1 MGAAP
6 LIASQNMIRFLLPLT
21 AIAGTAMLVL
31 ASASPSQAMSGGE
44 PVNDPSTAPW
54 VATLATKVDA
64 PLLQRAGCGGVLVTP
79 DRVLTAGHCV
89 DHVDPGQTEVHID
102 ARVLSGDP
110 GQVRGI
116 RGISTLPGYRLL
128 PSPVDPTDPN
138 LSSARDDLAIVLLDR
153 PVTGI
158 RPLPLAPSRPRPG
171 TAVAM
176 YAHGSTGLAGADQF
190 RDDVLHRGDLRM
202 LDAATCSA
210 QTPAIVDRGSVACA
224 QDDQGK
230 VTGCYND
237 SGSPVVAHRDG
248 VALLAGVFS
257 FGGETAGKECGQASP
272 AYFADATAF
281 RGWMYQPAP
290 VLEPYPTGQPAVSGI
305 VSVGA
310 SVRCV
315 PAGWDP
321 VRGGP
326 ARTVTYQWATILRAG
341 PFVIPVPIDGATSRD
356 FVPDASLSGTEIACQ
371 VSGGNVAGTSQA
383 TSEPVTVAG

>member
-1 MGAAP
+1 
-6 LIASQNMIRFLLPLT
+6 MIRFLVPLT
-21 AIAGTAMLVL
+21 AIAGTAMLVF
-31 ASASPSQAMSGGE
+31 ATVSPSQAMSGGE

-54 VATLATKVDA
+54 VATLASTPAATDA
-64 PLLQRAGCGGVLVTP
+64 PLLQRAGCGGVLITP

-116 RGISTLPGYRLL
+116 RGISTLPGYQIL
-128 PSPVDPTDPN
+128 PSPVDPSDLN

-190 RDDVLHRGDLRM
+190 RDDVLHQGNLTM
-202 LDAATCSA
+202 LDPAACAA
-210 QTPAIVDRGSVACA
+210 QTPATVDGGSVACA
-224 QDDQGK
+224 QDDQGE

-237 SGSPVVAHRDG
+237 SGSPVVTYRDG
-248 VALLAGVFS
+248 VALLAGAFS

-272 AYFADATAF
+272 LYFADATAF
-281 RGWMYQPAP
+281 RGWMYRPAP
-290 VLEPYPTGQPAVSGI
+290 VLEPYPAGRPTVSGA
-305 VSVGA
+305 VTVGA
-310 SVRCV
+310 PARCV
-315 PAGWDP
+315 SAGWDP
-321 VRGGP
+321 LRGGP
-326 ARTVTYQWATILRAG
+326 ARTVMYQWATILRAG
-341 PFVIPVPIDGATSRD
+341 PFIIPVPIDGATGQE
-356 FVPDASLSGTEIACQ
+356 FVPDVSLAGAEIACQ
-371 VSGGNVAGTSQA
+371 VSGGNLAGTSQA
-383 TSEPVTVAG
+383 TSDPVTVAS